1 MVKHDAA
8 AGRALRIAGWA
19 IVAAYAAWSFGGQ
32 QALAAV
38 LDPFIRNLVEQSLLT
53 AFFLVHAAG
62 GLRAKEIAAYALI
75 CFVISNLLE
84 NASVI
89 TGFPFGAFH
98 HSEATG
104 PRLFNI
110 PWLATP
116 TYMAMGYVA
125 WVVSQVLTDRTRPID
140 WSLRVTAS
148 AFVGAFVFSMW
159 DLCNDPVFHTMNKAF
174 FYEHPGPW
182 FGVPLSNFAGW
193 LLTAA
198 LIHGLFALWLS
209 RRPLQSLSRDAPPTA
224 WWLQAVVMYA
234 AVAAAGVWRN
244 VHGREILV
252 TLPNGDAWR
261 SADLYGS
268 MTLVT
273 VFTMG
278 FVVLLALLR
287 LAPGASARQIETRP
301 PLDGERRPRS
311 NHSKDR
317 VR

>member
-1 MVKHDAA
+1 MQPVATQHTLLAV
-8 AGRALRIAGWA
+8 GWA
-19 IVAAYAAWSFGGQ
+19 IIASYAAWSFGGQ
-32 QALAAV
+32 QALAAL
-38 LDPFIRNLVEQSLLT
+38 LDPFGRNLVEQSLLT

-84 NASVI
+84 NLSVT

-116 TYMAMGYVA
+116 TYMAMGYVSWTIA
-125 WVVSQVLTDRTRPID
+125 QVLADRTRPID
-140 WSLRVTAS
+140 WTLRVTAS
-148 AFVGAFVFSMW
+148 ALIGAFVFSMW

-174 FYEHPGPW
+174 FYDHPGPW

-198 LIHGLFALWLS
+198 AIHGLFALWLA
-209 RRPLQSLSRDAPPTA
+209 RRPRQSRMRDAPPTV
-224 WWLQAVVMYA
+224 WWRQAVVMYA
-234 AVAAAGVWRN
+234 LVAAAGIWRN
-244 VHGREILV
+244 LHGREFQV
-252 TLPNGDAWR
+252 VLPNGDAWR

-278 FVVLLALLR
+278 FVVLLAWLR
-287 LAPGASARQIETRP
+287 LAPDASVREIETPRASAA
-301 PLDGERRPRS
+301 PRAA
-311 NHSKDR
+311 R
-317 VR
+317 